1 METKTLHER
10 VKEYLELFQAIRQ
23 RTGDD
28 RAAVAILQ
36 EVNKDIRMEQ
46 IRQERAN
53 GVEFGNGWNGGDEP
67 ATERQ
72 LSYLK
77 NLGVQVDGKL
87 TKKKASA
94 MIDEEL
100 EKATEED
107 SSEGRVKVPTASW
120 HGHNRK

>member
-46 IRQERAN
+46 IREERAN
-53 GVEFGNGWNGGDEP
+53 GFDVGHGWNGGDEP
-67 ATERQ
+67 ATDRQ

-77 NLGVQVDGKL
+77 NLGVQVNGNL

-107 SSEGRVKVPTASW
+107 SSESRMKVPTASW